1 MFDRKGKGNQE
12 KRNRGTD
19 PTNFMEAR
27 IESYKNYAN
36 YLNIINVSMGPRT
49 QECPAGANFFF
60 FPCGT
65 EDLLE
70 TINFTDRGRG
80 VNDHSPSKY
89 ASLNASKIYASLVLK
104 LVY

>member
-36 YLNIINVSMGPRT
+36 YLNIINVSMGART
-49 QECPAGANFFF
+49 QEFVQRELIFFSF
-60 FPCGT
+60 HVG
-65 EDLLE
+65 
-70 TINFTDRGRG
+70 
-80 VNDHSPSKY
+80 
-89 ASLNASKIYASLVLK
+89 LK
-104 LVY
+104 TFWKP